1 MEKHIPVSRE
11 RRRGHDFIRDTKIS
25 VNAVLGWLASGMS
38 SAEIIT
44 EHPELV
50 HDDLLRCLSIAARQR
65 RRSG

>member
-11 RRRGHDFIRDTKIS
+11 RRRGNDFIRDTKIS

-38 SAEIIT
+38 SAEIIA

-65 RRSG
+65 RRAS